1 MPSAPPLAVITA
13 SDRWLLGFSVAAL
26 LVVAGALVVRRGA
39 RVNRA
44 RSQRREPGLRGI
56 RRRSGAL
63 VAIGPA
69 VGLAFAPEVDAVVLV
84 AVLGALALAVFGLVI
99 ERDAAPQRATLAV
112 VSFAAVAAVAAGT
125 RFGPT
130 GVWAVDVVVAWAFVV
145 VVTEAVDG
153 FGNADGLACGIGL
166 AAAFGLFA
174 LAGFGRED
182 AVAALAAGLGGA
194 CFGFL
199 AFNTRP
205 ASLFIGRGGR
215 LAIGYTLAV
224 GALAARPAAGPSGS
238 AGRLAVPLILLGV
251 LVVDAGLVV
260 WTRLRRR
267 RPLTTPR
274 SDHLAHRL
282 ISSGWTRSEA
292 SAVLVTAQVA
302 LAILALFT
310 GRGVLPVWFGFA
322 LGGVVLAALLIA
334 ATQHRA
340 HRRSPVPL
348 TNGARL
354 GLVLVC
360 IAVAVAVLPIA
371 FVAGDAADLMDR
383 GRAAAT
389 RGLSA
394 ARDGDPIL
402 ASGSFRQAALTFTR
416 ASDKLDSPF
425 LVGGLAV
432 PGLAPNMRA
441 ARELAD
447 IGVDLARA
455 AEDVTTAVKPEALEV
470 IGGRVPLDEVRR
482 ITPRLEHGS
491 SALARAL
498 ARIRRLDDP
507 YLISPI
513 RQAINKVTRELA
525 HANGEAQRGVA
536 AARLAPAVLGGDG
549 VRHYLL
555 VVQNNAE
562 SRATGGFVGSFGLMT
577 AEDGKVSIGRLL
589 RTAAWNEA
597 LARAGQPAAD
607 APPDYHER
615 YDQFGPARTLQ
626 NVNLSPDF
634 PSVAGL
640 LMSLTPHVGLGPVDG
655 VLAVDPF
662 GLAAL
667 LELTGPVDVAD
678 WPTPI
683 DASNA
688 VDVTLREAYAY
699 FERTPERAEFL
710 GDVAE
715 VVVDR
720 ATSGSLGKPAQ
731 IARVL
736 GGAAHEGHFMV
747 AFARPAEQK
756 LADDL
761 GVAGRMAPVQS
772 DAVAVTTSNI
782 AANKI
787 DSYLRRNVNYRVQ
800 LDPDAGSRRALAA
813 GKLTVELDNTAPAQ
827 GLPRIVIGPYL
838 PERFQAGENRA
849 YMSLYSPLALTGAAL
864 DGGPVDITAGAE
876 RGRNVYSL
884 TASIPARTTQI
895 LTADFRGVVRLGA
908 GGWYELDVGHQPT
921 VQPDRL
927 RVSIEV
933 PDGWRIAAA
942 PGLERMSA
950 RQVTRTMS
958 QQEPERIRV
967 RLVPDAPAWDLWDRL
982 RTG

>member
-1 MPSAPPLAVITA
+1 MPSAPSLAVITA
-13 SDRWLLGFSVAAL
+13 SDRWLLGFSVSAL
-26 LVVAGALVVRRGA
+26 LVVAGAVAVRRSA
-39 RVNRA
+39 RVARA
-44 RSQRREPGLRGI
+44 RSQSREPGLRGI

-63 VAIGPA
+63 VALGPA
-69 VGLAFAPEVDAVVLV
+69 VGLAFAAEFDAVILV
-84 AVLGALALAVFGLVI
+84 AVLGALALAVFGLVT
-99 ERDAAPQRATLAV
+99 ERDASPQRATLV
-112 VSFAAVAAVAAGT
+112 LVSLAAVAAVAAGA

-130 GVWAVDVVVAWAFVV
+130 GVWAVDVIVAVAFIV
-145 VVTEAVDG
+145 VVTEAADG
-153 FGNADGLACGIGL
+153 FGNSDGLACGIGL

-174 LAGFGRED
+174 LAGFGRDD
-182 AVAALAAGLGGA
+182 AVAGVAAGLGGA

-224 GALAARPAAGPSGS
+224 GALAARPAAQPSGPS
-238 AGRLAVPLILLGV
+238 GRLAVPLILVGV
-251 LVVDAGLVV
+251 LVVDAGFVV
-260 WTRLRRR
+260 WSRLRRR

-274 SDHLAHRL
+274 SDHLAQRL
-282 ISSGWTRSEA
+282 VSSGWTRAEA
-292 SAVLVTAQVA
+292 SAVLVIAQVGMS
-302 LAILALFT
+302 ILAVLT
-310 GRGVLPVWFGFA
+310 GRGVLPVWLGAAFA
-322 LGGVVLAALLIA
+322 AVILAALVVA
-334 ATQHRA
+334 ATQHRVD
-340 HRRSPVPL
+340 RRSPVPL
-348 TNGARL
+348 TGGARL
-354 GLVLVC
+354 GVVLIC
-360 IAVAVAVLPIA
+360 VAVAIAILPIA

-383 GRAAAT
+383 GRVAAT

-416 ASDKLDSPF
+416 ASEKLDSPF
-425 LVGGLAV
+425 MIGGLAV

-455 AEDVTTAVKPEALEV
+455 AEDVTTAVQPEALEV

-482 ITPRLEHGS
+482 ITPKLGAGS
-491 SALARAL
+491 RALARAL
-498 ARIRRLDDP
+498 ARIRHLDDP

-513 RQAINKVTRELA
+513 RQAIDKVTRELA
-525 HANGEAQRGVA
+525 HASGEAQRGVA

-562 SRATGGFVGSFGLMT
+562 SRATGGFIGSFGLMT
-577 AEDGKVSIGRLL
+577 AQDGKVSIGRLL

-597 LARAGQPAAD
+597 LARGGQPPAE
-607 APPDYHER
+607 APPDYHAR

-640 LMSLTPHVGLGPVDG
+640 LMSLTPEAGLGPVDG

-667 LELTGPVDVAD
+667 LELTGPVDVQD

-688 VDVTLREAYAY
+688 VDVTLRDAYSF

-747 AFARPAEQK
+747 AFARPPEQK

-761 GVAGRMAPVQS
+761 GVAGRMAPVRS
-772 DAVAVTTSNI
+772 DAVAVTSSNS

-800 LDPDAGSRRALAA
+800 LDPDADQRRALAA
-813 GKLTVELDNTAPAQ
+813 GKLTVELDNTAPSQ

-864 DGGPVDITAGAE
+864 DGGPVDIAAGVE

-895 LTADFRGVVRLGA
+895 LTADFRGAVRLGP

-921 VQPDRL
+921 VLPDRL

-942 PGLERMSA
+942 PGLERISA
-950 RQVTRTMS
+950 RQATRTMS
-958 QQEPERIRV
+958 QQEAERV
-967 RLVPDAPAWDLWDRL
+967 RVRIVPDAPTWDLWDQL